1 MHSKKTAPAESGVA
15 RRRSRALGFVPTF
28 GKVHPGLGRRRKR
41 EDLCLEG
48 GCQHRAWARGG
59 RVEPLDFGQGGFI
72 FVGEAIPLADP
83 LQIHDIVGSKH
94 GEGPPDAVMQRLA
107 ESATRMVT
115 QGLQATLRGASR
127 GDVVEAKDLAEGR
140 DGLEHGR
147 VVGLPLLGRLS
158 KRLGGLIKS
167 SLELCEQPKQKTSNT
182 S

>member
-28 GKVHPGLGRRRKR
+28 GKIRPGLERRRKR

-48 GCQHRAWARGG
+48 GCQHRTWA
-59 RVEPLDFGQGGFI
+59 RVEPLDFGQGDFI

-83 LQIHDIVGSKH
+83 LQIHNIVGSKH

-115 QGLQATLRGASR
+115 QGLQATLRGASVTPGFR
-127 GDVVEAKDLAEGR
+127 R
-140 DGLEHGR
+140 
-147 VVGLPLLGRLS
+147 
-158 KRLGGLIKS
+158 
-167 SLELCEQPKQKTSNT
+167 
-182 S
+182 